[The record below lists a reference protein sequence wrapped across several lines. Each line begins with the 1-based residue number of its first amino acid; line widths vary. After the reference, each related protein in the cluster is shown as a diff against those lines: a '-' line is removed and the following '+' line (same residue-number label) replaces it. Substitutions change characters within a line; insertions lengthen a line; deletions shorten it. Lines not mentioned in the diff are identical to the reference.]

1 MYLNLFRM
9 CQIVHHYGPAMASVI
24 LAGYS
29 FWPLGGGMERW
40 FLLSAF
46 WLIWAVSDAVIPAR
60 AIDLS
65 TGIDWEIRNRFRVIR
80 EHRHDQFIAD
90 FNSYFQRAAA
100 SRGLD
105 TPSGKLIPY
114 PSPFQ
119 QNLPTRYLP
128 EESQYQH
135 PWFHNPIRE
144 IEVRLPS
151 RHEATK
157 HCSWRISDAASPSS
171 PCSKPVVLAASVGPH
186 ELSVLIDSRDGRPAV
201 ERRLAIVVKDMKFV
215 ALGDSF
221 ASGEGNPHVTFNQ
234 GTPGNIFSL
243 PRLAEWW
250 DHRCHRSLLASS
262 AQTAIML
269 SQKRRDTS
277 VTYVSYACSGGTI
290 SEGLIGTYNGVEN
303 AREAGERL
311 RSFGGQGDSIPHF
324 RTDPLPVQIQRAQEL
339 LCTTRGTSPCTKSV
353 QPDIVTFTTGGNEL
367 AFGPKVTQC
376 AVGRCKFTEE
386 EMRPVL
392 ALLRQQYATLA
403 PRISDL
409 NARSVFL
416 VTYPNMTRR
425 EDGRTYC
432 GDSPFDFSPDFV
444 PYLATFVGLGISRAE
459 ARNAEKVVLDP
470 LNETITAQAA
480 LNGWIAV
487 SGFAKNRGFCA
498 RPSWFHTV
506 GQADAKQGRVG
517 DIPNTQADFVGRFPS
532 GALHPNV
539 FGHAGMRAR
548 LQVEIE
554 KRFP

>member
-1 MYLNLFRM
+1 MGRVSFRFVLWLVCAAAGM
-9 CQIVHHYGPAMASVI
+9 ISPAQAT
-24 LAGYS
+24 
-29 FWPLGGGMERW
+29 
-40 FLLSAF
+40 
-46 WLIWAVSDAVIPAR
+46 
-60 AIDLS
+60 DLS

-100 SRGLD
+100 KRGLD
-105 TPSGKLIPY
+105 IPSGKLIPY

-135 PWFHNPIRE
+135 PWFHNPMRE

-157 HCSWRISDAASPSS
+157 LCNWRIGNATHPAT
-171 PCSKPVVLAASVGPH
+171 PCNKTVVLAAPLGQQEV
-186 ELSVLIDSRDGRPAV
+186 SVLVDSRDGRPAV
-201 ERRLAIVVKDMKFV
+201 ERRLAITIKDLKFV

-234 GTPGNIFSL
+234 GAPGNLFNL

-262 AQTAIML
+262 AQAAVLL

-290 SEGLIGTYNGVEN
+290 NSGLIGPYSGVEN
-303 AREAGERL
+303 AREAGDRL

-339 LCTTRGTSPCTKSV
+339 LCTTRGANPCLQFA

-386 EMRPVL
+386 EMQPAF
-392 ALLRQQYATLA
+392 ALLRQQYTALA
-403 PRISDL
+403 PWIAALD
-409 NARSVFL
+409 ARGVFL
-416 VTYPNMTRR
+416 VTYPAMTRR
-425 EDGRTYC
+425 EDGRTFC
-432 GDSPFDFSPDFV
+432 GDSPFDSSRDFV

-470 LNETITAQAA
+470 LNATITAEAA
-480 LNGWIAV
+480 RNGWVPVA
-487 SGFAKNRGFCA
+487 GFAKNRGFCA

-517 DIPNTQADFVGRFPS
+517 DIPNTEGDFVGRFPS

-548 LQVEIE
+548 LQAEIE

>member
-1 MYLNLFRM
+1 MGRVSFRFVLWLVCAAAGM
-9 CQIVHHYGPAMASVI
+9 ISPAQAT
-24 LAGYS
+24 
-29 FWPLGGGMERW
+29 
-40 FLLSAF
+40 
-46 WLIWAVSDAVIPAR
+46 
-60 AIDLS
+60 DLS

-100 SRGLD
+100 KRGLD
-105 TPSGKLIPY
+105 IPSGKLIPY

-135 PWFHNPIRE
+135 PWFHNPMRE

-157 HCSWRISDAASPSS
+157 HCSWRIGDAAHPAT
-171 PCSKPVVLAASVGPH
+171 PCNKTVVLAAPLGQH
-186 ELSVLIDSRDGRPAV
+186 EVSVLVDSRDGRPAV
-201 ERRLAIVVKDMKFV
+201 ERRLAITIKDLKFI

-234 GTPGNIFSL
+234 GTPGNLFNL

-262 AQTAIML
+262 AQAAVLL

-290 SEGLIGTYNGVEN
+290 NSGLIGPYSGVEN
-303 AREAGERL
+303 AREAGDRL

-339 LCTTRGTSPCTKSV
+339 LCTTSGANPCLQFA

-386 EMRPVL
+386 EMQPAF
-392 ALLRQQYATLA
+392 ALLRQQYTALA
-403 PRISDL
+403 PWIAAL
-409 NARSVFL
+409 NARGVFL
-416 VTYPNMTRR
+416 VTYPAMTRR
-425 EDGRTYC
+425 EDGRTFC
-432 GDSPFDFSPDFV
+432 GDSPFDSSRDFV

-459 ARNAEKVVLDP
+459 ARSAEKVVLDP
-470 LNETITAQAA
+470 LNATITAEAA
-480 LNGWIAV
+480 RNGWVPVA
-487 SGFAKNRGFCA
+487 GFAKNRGFCA

-506 GQADAKQGRVG
+506 GQADAKQGMVG
-517 DIPNTQADFVGRFPS
+517 DVPNTQDDFVGRFPS

-539 FGHAGMRAR
+539 FGHAGIRAR
-548 LQVEIE
+548 LQAEIE